1 MARKGKFK
9 QLLPILLPI
18 LLPVALLLTY
28 LVRESLGQLNDPVQ
42 ILASIDPSGD
52 GTAYLSTILP
62 DGAQAVWTCSS
73 GLFTSTSSTEA
84 YGRSVTWQASPGYI
98 DSVTV
103 VVVTPSANDSVR
115 FLPVILEVTPT
126 ITVSSAYHLAILE
139 RSRSLSLP
147 AGSYTISVEGDNLK
161 NYDGMTILIGH
172 FPGNVRD
179 AWTLFPGDTMS
190 IDLPLG
196 AEFEAVGMDNLEDAL
211 DNIGSIFIRFI
222 RDEDAS
228 AALSLPVSEEIPEAP
243 VSEDSLQTA
252 DVPDTVEVDSPPIV
266 EIEAPEPIE
275 TPEETQESFVI
286 VVPEPAETADEAQ
299 EDSVVTHEE
308 VETAEETNP
317 VVEANKPDTLLSEP
331 SVEPVPIRENPETQQ

>member
-1 MARKGKFK
+1 MARKGKIK
-9 QLLPILLPI
+9 QLFPLLLPV

-73 GLFTSTSSTEA
+73 GRFTGTDSSEGF
-84 YGRSVTWQASPGYI
+84 GRSVTWQASPGYL

-103 VVVTPSANDSVR
+103 VVVTPTATDSVR

-147 AGSYTISVEGDNLK
+147 AGSYTIIVEEDNLS
-161 NYDGMTILIGH
+161 NYDGLTVLIGH
-172 FPGNVRD
+172 FPGSVRD
-179 AWTLFPGDTMS
+179 AWPLFPGDTMS

-196 AEFEAVGMDNLEDAL
+196 AEFEAVGLDDLEGAL
-211 DNIGSIFIRFI
+211 DNSGSIFIKFI
-222 RDEDAS
+222 RDEEAS
-228 AALSLPVSEEIPEAP
+228 ASFPEPEVEDSEEIEIIN
-243 VSEDSLQTA
+243 EDSLEVT
-252 DVPDTVEVDSPPIV
+252 VSPPDTIAVDPFL
-266 EIEAPEPIE
+266 APEPSQVME
-275 TPEETQESFVI
+275 
-286 VVPEPAETADEAQ
+286 
-299 EDSVVTHEE
+299 EDSV
-308 VETAEETNP
+308 
-317 VVEANKPDTLLSEP
+317 
-331 SVEPVPIRENPETQQ
+331 SVEIDSIIPADTTSI

>member
-1 MARKGKFK
+1 MARKGKIK
-9 QLLPILLPI
+9 QLLPVLLPI

-62 DGAQAVWTCSS
+62 DGAQAVWSCSS
-73 GLFTSTSSTEA
+73 GEFTSTGSTEA

-103 VVVTPSANDSVR
+103 VVVTPSATDTVR

-139 RSRSLSLP
+139 RSRFLSLP
-147 AGSYTISVEGDNLK
+147 AGSYAITVEGDNLQ
-161 NYDGMTILIGH
+161 NYDGLTILIGH

-196 AEFEAVGMDNLEDAL
+196 AEFEAVGLDNLEGAL
-211 DNIGSIFIRFI
+211 NNVGSIFIRFI
-222 RDEDAS
+222 RDESAS
-228 AALSLPVSEEIPEAP
+228 PVPVDSVPEVIEEPETPA
-243 VSEDSLQTA
+243 VEDSLPAVVEA
-252 DVPDTVEVDSPPIV
+252 DTTVADSVPAV
-266 EIEAPEPIE
+266 EIEMVVDTVTTVE
-275 TPEETQESFVI
+275 TPE
-286 VVPEPAETADEAQ
+286 
-299 EDSVVTHEE
+299 DSVSF
-308 VETAEETNP
+308 
-317 VVEANKPDTLLSEP
+317 EADSLPPDTLLSEP
-331 SVEPVPIRENPETQQ
+331 SVEPVPPGDNP

>member
-1 MARKGKFK
+1 MARKGKIK

-73 GLFTSTSSTEA
+73 GKFTDTDSSEGF
-84 YGRSVTWQASPGYI
+84 GRSVTWQASAGYL

-103 VVVTPSANDSVR
+103 IVVTPSATDTVR

-139 RSRSLSLP
+139 RSRFLSLP
-147 AGSYTISVEGDNLK
+147 AGSYTIIVENDNLSE
-161 NYDGMTILIGH
+161 YDGLTILIGH

-196 AEFEAVGMDNLEDAL
+196 AEFEAVGLDKLESAL
-211 DNIGSIFIRFI
+211 DNTGSIFIRFL
-222 RDEDAS
+222 RDESGSAS
-228 AALSLPVSEEIPEAP
+228 
-243 VSEDSLQTA
+243 
-252 DVPDTVEVDSPPIV
+252 DVPEEALVEQEEDTVEE
-266 EIEAPEPIE
+266 EIIDEVIE
-275 TPEETQESFVI
+275 
-286 VVPEPAETADEAQ
+286 
-299 EDSVVTHEE
+299 EDTSVVIQE
-308 VETAEETNP
+308 
-317 VVEANKPDTLLSEP
+317 DTLLISEP
-331 SVEPVPIRENPETQQ
+331 ALLEDIYADPVPLQEDTLPADSTLSESPI

>member
-1 MARKGKFK
+1 MARKGKIK
-9 QLLPILLPI
+9 ELLPVLLPI

-28 LVRESLGQLNDPVQ
+28 LVKESLGQLNDPVQ

-73 GLFTSTSSTEA
+73 GKFTDTGSSQG
-84 YGRSVTWQASPGYI
+84 YGRSVTWQASPGYM

-103 VVVTPSANDSVR
+103 VVVTPSATDTVR

-147 AGSYTISVEGDNLK
+147 AGSYTIIVEDDDLL
-161 NYDGMTILIGH
+161 NYDGLTILIGH

-179 AWTLFPGDTMS
+179 AWPLFPGDTMS

-196 AEFEAVGMDNLEDAL
+196 AEFEAVGLDNLENAL
-211 DNIGSIFIRFI
+211 DNTGSIFIRFI
-222 RDEDAS
+222 RDESAS
-228 AALSLPVSEEIPEAP
+228 ASFPETPVEEAVEPEEEPEEPEEPEEIPEA
-243 VSEDSLQTA
+243 DSL
-252 DVPDTVEVDSPPIV
+252 EVLV
-266 EIEAPEPIE
+266 L
-275 TPEETQESFVI
+275 
-286 VVPEPAETADEAQ
+286 
-299 EDSVVTHEE
+299 
-308 VETAEETNP
+308 
-317 VVEANKPDTLLSEP
+317 PDTLTVDSTLVTDLMSAVEEDPLALEP
-331 SVEPVPIRENPETQQ
+331 DSTPAEADSI

>member
-1 MARKGKFK
+1 MARKGKIK
-9 QLLPILLPI
+9 QLLPVVLPM

-73 GLFTSTSSTEA
+73 GRFTGTNSSEG
-84 YGRSVTWQASPGYI
+84 YGRSVTWQASPGYL

-103 VVVTPSANDSVR
+103 VVVTPSGTDSVR

-147 AGSYTISVEGDNLK
+147 AGSYTIIVEDDNLT
-161 NYDGMTILIGH
+161 NYDGLTILIGH

-179 AWTLFPGDTMS
+179 AWPLFPGDTMS

-196 AEFEAVGMDNLEDAL
+196 AEFEAVGLDNLEGAL
-211 DNIGSIFIRFI
+211 DNTGSIFIRFLS
-222 RDEDAS
+222 DEAAS
-228 AALSLPVSEEIPEAP
+228 IPEPAIEEIAEIEEEPE
-243 VSEDSLQTA
+243 EDSL
-252 DVPDTVEVDSPPIV
+252 EVI
-266 EIEAPEPIE
+266 I
-275 TPEETQESFVI
+275 T
-286 VVPEPAETADEAQ
+286 
-299 EDSVVTHEE
+299 
-308 VETAEETNP
+308 
-317 VVEANKPDTLLSEP
+317 PDTLAVDSVLT
-331 SVEPVPIRENPETQQ
+331 VEPPVEMADDSLALEIDSIPADTTTI

>member
-9 QLLPILLPI
+9 QLLPVLLPI

-73 GLFTSTSSTEA
+73 GEFTSTSSTEA
-84 YGRSVTWQASPGYI
+84 YGRSVTWQAAPGYL

-103 VVVTPSANDSVR
+103 VVVTPSATDTVR

-139 RSRSLSLP
+139 RSRFLSLP
-147 AGSYTISVEGDNLK
+147 AGSYTIIVEGDNLQ
-161 NYDGMTILIGH
+161 NYDGLTILIGH
-172 FPGNVRD
+172 FPGSVRD

-196 AEFEAVGMDNLEDAL
+196 AEFEAVGLDNLEGAL
-211 DNIGSIFIRFI
+211 DNVGSVFIRFI
-222 RDEDAS
+222 RDESAS
-228 AALSLPVSEEIPEAP
+228 AVAVDTVPELIEEPETPA
-243 VSEDSLQTA
+243 VEEDSLSP
-252 DVPDTVEVDSPPIV
+252 VVETDSIAVDSVPAV
-266 EIEAPEPIE
+266 EIELPPAIETTVE
-275 TPEETQESFVI
+275 TPE
-286 VVPEPAETADEAQ
+286 
-299 EDSVVTHEE
+299 DSVSFGVDSL
-308 VETAEETNP
+308 P
-317 VVEANKPDTLLSEP
+317 PDTTS
-331 SVEPVPIRENPETQQ
+331 I

>member
-1 MARKGKFK
+1 MARNGKIK

-73 GLFTSTSSTEA
+73 GRFTDTDSSEGF
-84 YGRSVTWQASPGYI
+84 GRSVTWQASPGYL

-103 VVVTPSANDSVR
+103 VVVTPSATDTVR

-139 RSRSLSLP
+139 RSRFLSLP
-147 AGSYTISVEGDNLK
+147 AGSYTIIVENDNLSD
-161 NYDGMTILIGH
+161 YDGLTILIGH

-196 AEFEAVGMDNLEDAL
+196 AEFEAVGLDNLESAL
-211 DNIGSIFIRFI
+211 DNTGSIFIRFLS
-222 RDEDAS
+222 DES
-228 AALSLPVSEEIPEAP
+228 AIIPSEEEEEEES
-243 VSEDSLQTA
+243 VEDEIIEEIVA
-252 DVPDTVEVDSPPIV
+252 EDTI
-266 EIEAPEPIE
+266 
-275 TPEETQESFVI
+275 I
-286 VVPEPAETADEAQ
+286 VVPE
-299 EDSVVTHEE
+299 
-308 VETAEETNP
+308 
-317 VVEANKPDTLLSEP
+317 DTLSLNEPVLVDIYADSISFQTDSLNPDSTLSE
-331 SVEPVPIRENPETQQ
+331 SSI